1 VNHEYDLFEKFP
13 DGSSLWRACV
23 MGLKGTRMHM
33 VDLARRSTNQFYAM
47 NVVNGKIV
55 ALELGKPP
63 LPDASKL
70 GGRGRATVNA
80 A

>member
-1 VNHEYDLFEKFP
+1 
-13 DGSSLWRACV
+13 
-23 MGLKGTRMHM
+23 
-33 VDLARRSTNQFYAM
+33 M

-55 ALELGKPP
+55 ALDLGKPP